1 VFYKNGYE
9 TMNAQIPDIGEI
21 IPGFSV
27 PDSDGNRFELK
38 EALNDTTYL
47 MLVFYR
53 GHW

>member
-1 VFYKNGYE
+1 
-9 TMNAQIPDIGEI
+9 MNKDIPDIGEK
-21 IPGFSV
+21 IPDFIARDSNDNQFSL
-27 PDSDGNRFELK
+27 S